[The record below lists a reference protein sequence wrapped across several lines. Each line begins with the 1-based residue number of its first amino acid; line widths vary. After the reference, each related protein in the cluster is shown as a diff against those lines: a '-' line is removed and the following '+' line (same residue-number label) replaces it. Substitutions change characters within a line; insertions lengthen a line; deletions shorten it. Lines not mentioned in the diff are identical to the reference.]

1 MSMPSSLIGFAI
13 FKALAKNLEFPF
25 TPVENGAESPS
36 SAPGPI
42 RRHFTNWYRTVL
54 VQTVAV
60 AVGSM
65 PLSAG
70 FVGVIPALEK
80 LLRADEGGPLD
91 LSVFQL
97 IVWSMGVAFFG
108 VFFAVPCKMP
118 VNFPVQWRGT

>member
-13 FKALAKNLEFPF
+13 FKALRKSLGSSF
-25 TPVENGAESPS
+25 TPIENGAESP
-36 SAPGPI
+36 GLI
-42 RRHFTNWYRTVL
+42 QHHFTNWYHTVL

-60 AVGSM
+60 ATGSM

-80 LLRADEGGPLD
+80 LLRVEEGGPLNF
-91 LSVFQL
+91 SVFQL

-108 VFFAVPCKMP
+108 VFLAVPCKIP
-118 VNFPVQWRGT
+118 VIGLLLWRGIYTN